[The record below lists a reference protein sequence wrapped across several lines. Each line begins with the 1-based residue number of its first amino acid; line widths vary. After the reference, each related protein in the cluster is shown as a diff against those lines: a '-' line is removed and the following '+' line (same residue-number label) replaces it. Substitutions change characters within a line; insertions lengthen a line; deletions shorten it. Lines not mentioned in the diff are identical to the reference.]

1 MPELDNT
8 SQVIDTN
15 PAPIGASPE
24 PAALTVTEKPV
35 ETPNW
40 EEAADAEM
48 SAIFR
53 KNNPAREDDGKF
65 AGTAPKE
72 ETKLPDQAQTE
83 KVEQPVA
90 AINAPQSWSAE
101 MKAVFPSLPPAAQE
115 FIAKR
120 ESEAQAKI
128 TQQGQELSTYE
139 PIKSVIEQHKDIF
152 ERNGLDYSDGLGR
165 MLNAERMLERDPVAA
180 IGMIAKAYG
189 VDLGQL
195 KGQQQQNSDPNLAAL
210 HQQIAQLQSR
220 LDEQSQRDEQ
230 RSRAEAQTQLQ
241 STQSII
247 EKFSADKPDWADLE
261 NDVHEA
267 IIGIQAAIA
276 QGVRPAMPPDQILS
290 TAYERAQRNNPDA
303 WAKKQEADRK
313 AEETKKLA
321 EAQKRAD
328 EAKRSKVVNISSSPA
343 SGRTVTSM
351 DDTLKETY
359 RKSQQSA

>member
-15 PAPIGASPE
+15 PAPVGATPE
-24 PAALTVTEKPV
+24 PAALTVTEKV
-35 ETPNW
+35 ETTPNW

-53 KNNPAREDDGKF
+53 KNHPERAEDGKF
-65 AGTAPKE
+65 ASREPND
-72 ETKLPDQAQTE
+72 ETSLPDQAPIE

-90 AINAPQSWSAE
+90 VINAPQSWSAE

-128 TQQGQELSTYE
+128 TQQGQELSSFE
-139 PIKSVIEQHKDIF
+139 PIKSVIEQHRDIF
-152 ERNGLDYSDGLGR
+152 ERNGLEYDDGLAR

-180 IGMIAKAYG
+180 IGMIAQAYG
-189 VDLGQL
+189 VNLGQL
-195 KGQQQQNSDPNLAAL
+195 AGQQQPQDSATSAL
-210 HQQIAQLQSR
+210 HQRIAQLESQLNDTSSR
-220 LDEQSQRDEQ
+220 IQQRE
-230 RSRAEAQTQLQ
+230 RAEAETQQ
-241 STQSII
+241 KSAQSII
-247 EKFSADKPDWADLE
+247 EKFSQDKSDWADLE
-261 NDVHEA
+261 NDVLVELT
-267 IIGIQAAIA
+267 GINAAIESGLM
-276 QGVRPAMPPDQILS
+276 QSLTPDQKIQK
-290 TAYERAQRNNPDA
+290 AYDRAQRNNPDA

-313 AEETKKLA
+313 AEEAKKLA

-343 SGRTVTSM
+343 SGKQVSSM
-351 DDTLKETY
+351 DDTLRETF
-359 RKSQQSA
+359 RKAQSA